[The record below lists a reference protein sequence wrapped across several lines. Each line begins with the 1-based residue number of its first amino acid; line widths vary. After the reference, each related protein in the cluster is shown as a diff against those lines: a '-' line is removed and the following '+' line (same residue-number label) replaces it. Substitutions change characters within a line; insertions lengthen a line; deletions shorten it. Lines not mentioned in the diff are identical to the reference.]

1 MKIRKSFK
9 DMKLEIIKKYLK
21 DSGIS
26 FDYGV
31 SDLKKLKSSLRSS
44 LGDIEYK
51 NASNII
57 EGVSENFDELLVDLE
72 TNTKGAIDKFV
83 DKVSRVSRPLSKAT
97 IHSLASRTALIL
109 APTLTSKLAVGAL
122 VTGKSIYKLSKNKK
136 QGIIVDQE
144 YEANRILQELEL
156 VRDEDGQ
163 IVDTRFSKRIQ
174 KLIREYLRDNEIEFI
189 DFGYLSLRDVI
200 YKLSL
205 EKKKELCHIIN
216 NNTGNKIDVN
226 GRFLRAKGTFFD
238 DLKSTTKKVSAS
250 TAAGIG
256 TAGVINSVDPAIIAA
271 PLNAVCTTGLADE
284 YVISQIITD
293 ESAKRAANFITS
305 IAGTT
310 AGALAENLPFVGEYV
325 ENIYAIENLVVGGV
339 LGLGVG
345 VVGGVLA
352 SAVGVV
358 KGLHH
363 KFDTQRDRKAI
374 LEYDSKKYGTE
385 NLEEMKRIRSSL
397 ESKKTT
403 LEEQAIIDL
412 GYNLMKDMRIK
423 LDDKPK
429 NMYEFKKVVLGL
441 SGSKRKE
448 LSNFFSKIRN
458 YNGNDHSDFVNSVIK
473 TKDVL
478 STLVLVSLSGLSVY
492 DLLNDGEFLPSLS
505 SELFSDVSG
514 NIYLQLPEKIQIERI
529 EREGLTDSI
538 SQFGDN
544 FSGNVD
550 AVISGDK
557 SLSEAVSDVLDGSSE
572 VATSSDDLISQ
583 FLSIE
588 DLDDTKRIYK
598 YLEGMQVEEKKELFG
613 LEISSK
619 MVPNKERIT
628 TFIEGMQEDN
638 LIDLAYYYNSC
649 VDIDKSTDISL
660 VIGEVLKNNLGVIQ
674 EGIESYNEKMTV
686 INGVSS
692 GLEVVVPVI
701 DGVSEVSYTKQKKM

>member
-1 MKIRKSFK
+1 MKSRKTFK

-21 DSGIS
+21 DNGIS
-26 FDYGV
+26 FDYGI

-57 EGVSENFDELLVDLE
+57 DGVSENFDVLLVDLE
-72 TNTKGAIDKFV
+72 NNTKGAIDKFV
-83 DKVSRVSRPLSKAT
+83 DKVSRVSKPLSKAT

-189 DFGYLSLRDVI
+189 DFGYLSLREQI
-200 YKLSL
+200 YKLSI

-226 GRFLRAKGTFFD
+226 GRFLRARGTFFD
-238 DLKSTTKKVSAS
+238 DLKSATKKVGAS

-293 ESAKRAANFITS
+293 ESAKRVANFITS

-345 VVGGVLA
+345 VVGSVLA

-514 NIYLQLPEKIQIERI
+514 NIYLQVPEKIQIERI

-557 SLSEAVSDVLDGSSE
+557 SLGDAVSDILDGSSE
-572 VATSSDDLISQ
+572 VATSSDDLMSQ

-588 DLDDTKRIYK
+588 DLDGTKRIYK

-660 VIGEVLKNNLGVIQ
+660 AIGEVLKNNLGTIQ

-686 INGVSS
+686 INGISS

-701 DGVSEVSYTKQKKM
+701 DGVSEVSCTKQKKM

>member
-1 MKIRKSFK
+1 MKSRKTFK

-21 DSGIS
+21 DNGIS
-26 FDYGV
+26 FDYGI

-57 EGVSENFDELLVDLE
+57 DGVSENFDVLLVDLE
-72 TNTKGAIDKFV
+72 NNTKGAIDKFV
-83 DKVSRVSRPLSKAT
+83 DKVSRVSKPLSKAT

-189 DFGYLSLRDVI
+189 DFGYLSLREQI
-200 YKLSL
+200 YKLSI

-226 GRFLRAKGTFFD
+226 GRFLRARGTFFD
-238 DLKSTTKKVSAS
+238 DLKSATKKVGAS

-293 ESAKRAANFITS
+293 ESAKRVANFITS

-345 VVGGVLA
+345 VVGSVLA

-458 YNGNDHSDFVNSVIK
+458 YNGNDHSDFVNSIK

-514 NIYLQLPEKIQIERI
+514 NIYLQVPEKIQIERI

-557 SLSEAVSDVLDGSSE
+557 SLGDAVSDILDGSSE
-572 VATSSDDLISQ
+572 VATSSDDLMSQ

-588 DLDDTKRIYK
+588 DLDGTKRIYK

-660 VIGEVLKNNLGVIQ
+660 AIGEVLKNNLGTIQ

-686 INGVSS
+686 INGISS

-701 DGVSEVSYTKQKKM
+701 DGVSEVSCTKQKKM